1 MANRVPLILN
11 TSLNQ
16 IQELPTGD
24 NLDLSNSGI
33 HNAGIITATNFSGD
47 GSQLTGVTAG
57 NANGLT
63 GTPDITVGNIIAQ
76 NVSIASTLTYEDVT
90 NIDSVGIITARS
102 SLVAQGDVKFANQ
115 SIDNAVNWGKV
126 ANILQ
131 VRQSTKLTLGNNND
145 LQLQHNGSDSVISQ
159 SAAGTGNLKI
169 LSGGA
174 QSIECVQAGAVI
186 IAHNGTSKLSTTTTG
201 ASITGG
207 ADTVLLVEGT
217 STASRIDLKTSNHHR
232 FWQTLESDGRFRF
245 YDQTNAKER
254 FTITSAGQVGI
265 NSTSPTYAL
274 EVDGGTQNTAIVARS
289 SDSKAAISFVD
300 NTSGGYGYATIGGE
314 GDEVYITSGVGVERL
329 RIGSHGGVI
338 FKGGPLQ
345 EKVKITAGKLS
356 DNTTIDLADGNVHY
370 FTTQEST
377 TSTPNLRVNASTT
390 LDSVMAVG
398 ETIAVTIITTAAA
411 GGYSD
416 QLQIDSSNVTE
427 SWVGGSAPTAGGG
440 SGVDIYNYTIIKT
453 AANTYTVIANLTKTS

>member
-33 HNAGIITATNFSGD
+33 HNAGIITATTFSGD

-57 NANGLT
+57 NASGLT

-90 NIDSVGIITARS
+90 NIDSVGLITARDGIDCNGDLDVDGHTNLDNVS
-102 SLVAQGDVKFANQ
+102 VAGVSTFTGQVNINGTTNQ
-115 SIDNAVNWGKV
+115 NGELKI
-126 ANILQ
+126 IP
-131 VRQSTKLTLGNNND
+131 
-145 LQLQHNGSDSVISQ
+145 NGSAVYSNIKLRNAADSQGAEITCHDGGSLFID
-159 SAAGTGNLKI
+159 SAGGGSINYRANGVGEHLWQTAGT
-169 LSGGA
+169 
-174 QSIECVQAGAVI
+174 E
-186 IAHNGTSKLSTTTTG
+186 KL
-201 ASITGG
+201 
-207 ADTVLLVEGT
+207 
-217 STASRIDLKTSNHHR
+217 R
-232 FWQTLESDGRFRF
+232 
-245 YDQTNAKER
+245 
-254 FTITSAGQVGI
+254 ITSAGNVGI
-265 NSTSPTYAL
+265 NSTSPNEVLDVVGNIDIKGGSNSLRITSTAPAVKFTDSDASGGFGMVGVNNTSGSLVLRSDDGNAL
-274 EVDGGTQNTAIVARS
+274 SNTFMGFEVDGS
-289 SDSKAAISFVD
+289 
-300 NTSGGYGYATIGGE
+300 
-314 GDEVYITSGVGVERL
+314 ERL
-329 RIGSHGGVI
+329 RITSTGGVI

-377 TSTPNLRVNASTT
+377 TSTPNLRVNSTTT

-398 ETIAVTIITTAAA
+398 ETIAVTIITTAVA

-416 QLQIDSSNVTE
+416 QLQIDGSNVTE
-427 SWVGGSAPTAGGG
+427 NWVGGSAPTAGGG